1 MSNLFVQVVQEW
13 GFPQVAP
20 YRWLNATWNLGV
32 NFSQLSSRTT
42 LGPLIMAKDQF
53 RQYLVGAFKYVLFSP
68 RTLGKWSNLTCA
80 CFQTG
85 WFNHHLDIVA
95 SNIHTK
101 PQKKQND
108 LAKIPRLGGWITVIK
123 KSLTSDSTILG
134 SLVIMVRHY
143 RSAQEGMTTKIYI
156 LCWLVTSACQ
166 LEKKLFHWQFI
177 VSQMTT
183 VLPGTPINHGCLVK
197 QPFSI

>member
-1 MSNLFVQVVQEW
+1 MSVQGITLPIFGETHFCLFASCYPLIFILTNSSMSNLFVQVVQEW

-68 RTLGKWSNLTCA
+68 RTLRKWSNLTCA

-108 LAKIPRLGGWITVIK
+108 LAKIPRLGGWRPVIK

-143 RSAQEGMTTKIYI
+143 RSAQEGMTTKNIYPM
-156 LCWLVTSACQ
+156 LTSD
-166 LEKKLFHWQFI
+166 
-177 VSQMTT
+177 
-183 VLPGTPINHGCLVK
+183 
-197 QPFSI
+197 